1 MSPSHHQPMLNQQ
14 GQGRSIS
21 QLPLPSE
28 HGRAEEM
35 NPSHH
40 QPMSHQ
46 QGQGTSISQL
56 PLPAEHGN
64 IEEMNLTVNTAIKEP
79 SL

>member
-1 MSPSHHQPMLNQQ
+1 
-14 GQGRSIS
+14 
-21 QLPLPSE
+21 
-28 HGRAEEM
+28 M

-40 QPMSHQ
+40 HSMSHQ

-56 PLPAEHGN
+56 PLPAEHGK
-64 IEEMNLTVNTAIKEP
+64 IEEMSLTLNIAIKEP

>member
-21 QLPLPSE
+21 QLPLPAE
-28 HGRAEEM
+28 HGR
-35 NPSHH
+35 
-40 QPMSHQ
+40 
-46 QGQGTSISQL
+46 
-56 PLPAEHGN
+56 
-64 IEEMNLTVNTAIKEP
+64 IEEMSLTVNIAIKEP